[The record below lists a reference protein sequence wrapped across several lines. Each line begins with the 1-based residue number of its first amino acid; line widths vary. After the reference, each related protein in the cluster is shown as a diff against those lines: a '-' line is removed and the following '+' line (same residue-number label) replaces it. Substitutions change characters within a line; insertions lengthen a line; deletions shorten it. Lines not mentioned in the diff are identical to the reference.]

1 MAQSLVRITMSA
13 SKQSSRVDFRQ
24 AITKV
29 LETMKKVPSKVPSI
43 SSISKAT
50 GIDRHTVSRATAII
64 TRAKDSLVN
73 TSLDLDLDQFVERA
87 AVRARYIK
95 ILTLFTLL
103 ASLSTYLMWNYVGW
117 SVLVQLVGIVLVAL
131 FGESFVSAQGY
142 YEYPKKDD
150 NGPFFRNV
158 PVWIPFL
165 WIFSIQ
171 ASFLVGLVFG
181 LPAIQACILSGI
193 LAAVFDLVFLEPY
206 FSSHRELWIWDSVE
220 DGYFKFVPTKLDVF
234 TAPPG
239 NYFTWLIFPI
249 VINFGTII
257 VSTIFP

>member
-1 MAQSLVRITMSA
+1 MSPQQSRQA
-13 SKQSSRVDFRQ
+13 DFRK
-24 AITKV
+24 AMTKV
-29 LETMKKVPSKVPSI
+29 LETMKKVPS
-43 SSISKAT
+43 ISKSDISRAT
-50 GIDRHTVSRATAII
+50 GIDSQTVSRATDLI
-64 TRAKDSLVN
+64 TRAKDSL
-73 TSLDLDLDQFVERA
+73 TTKSLDLELDQFVKRA
-87 AVRARYIK
+87 AVRARYVK

-103 ASLSTYLMWNYVGW
+103 ASLSTWLMWYYVGW
-117 SVLVQLVGIVLVAL
+117 SVMFQLVGIVLVAL

-142 YEYPKKDD
+142 YEYPKKQD

-171 ASFLVGLVFG
+171 ASFLIGLVFG

-220 DGYFKFVPTKLDVF
+220 DGYFKFVPTELDVF

-249 VINFGTII
+249 LINFGTILLSLMI
-257 VSTIFP
+257 PS

>member
-1 MAQSLVRITMSA
+1 MSPQQSRQA
-13 SKQSSRVDFRQ
+13 DFRK

-29 LETMKKVPSKVPSI
+29 LETMKKVPS
-43 SSISKAT
+43 ISKSDISRAT
-50 GIDRHTVSRATAII
+50 GIDSHTVSRATDLI
-64 TRAKDSLVN
+64 TRAKDSL
-73 TSLDLDLDQFVERA
+73 TTASLDLDLDQFVERA
-87 AVRARYIK
+87 AVRARYVK
-95 ILTLFTLL
+95 ILSFFTLL
-103 ASLSTYLMWNYVGW
+103 ASLSTWLMWYYVGW
-117 SVLVQLVGIVLVAL
+117 SVLFQLVGIVLVAL

-142 YEYPKKDD
+142 YEYPKKQD

-171 ASFLVGLVFG
+171 ASFLIGLVFG
-181 LPAIQACILSGI
+181 LHAIQACILSGI

-220 DGYFKFVPTKLDVF
+220 DGYFKFVPTELDVF

-249 VINFGTII
+249 LINFGTILLSLI
-257 VSTIFP
+257 MPS